1 MNEQS
6 RLSILVAW
14 EIGGGFGHLMRL
26 RPIVERLVQRGHRV
40 TLVVRDLEKA
50 QEIFPDLACLQTPQR
65 SGQATDYPQVA
76 SLAEIMYNCGFND
89 QSTVQ
94 RLCASWRA
102 IGELV
107 RPDVVIMDFSP
118 MALLAFQASPVRRVL
133 IDNGYSHPTMTARM
147 PDLRPWQRGYV
158 DLQAAIED
166 DVRQSVNAFLVE
178 QGLEPVEALSAL
190 FRRVDSINLMT
201 LPELDHTGPKTHVA
215 YRGYAE
221 PGGPPPPW
229 PETGARPRVL
239 VYLRPFAGIGELL
252 SRLGGMNWAI
262 LAIVPGHDQQ
272 LKARLAGVSNLH
284 LTEALCDI
292 HLAARQA
299 DLAVCAGGDT
309 VGIMLL
315 GATPVCVVPY
325 HAEQYL
331 TAWRAEKTGAAVTA
345 GNPSR
350 LPPRSDEII
359 TALNRLI
366 SNPDHYDQ
374 ASEFA
379 ARYKD
384 LDPARE
390 LTAIITEIEGQGFP
404 ET

>member
-1 MNEQS
+1 MNGQS
-6 RLSILVAW
+6 RLSILVTW
-14 EIGGGFGHLMRL
+14 ELRGGSGHLMRL
-26 RPIVERLVQRGHRV
+26 RPIVEQLARRGHHV
-40 TLVVRDLEKA
+40 TLAVSDLIRA
-50 QEIFPDLACLQTPQR
+50 QQFFPDLACLQSPQR
-65 SGQATDYPQVA
+65 PGQNPGFPQFA
-76 SLAEIMYNCGFND
+76 SLGEILHHAGFND
-89 QSTVQ
+89 LGMVK
-94 RLCASWRA
+94 RLCAAWQA

-107 RPDVVIMDFSP
+107 RPDVVVMHFSP
-118 MALLAFQASPVRRVL
+118 MALLAFQAIPVRRVL
-133 IDNGYSHPTMTARM
+133 IDNGYGHPTATPRM

-158 DLQAAIED
+158 ELQDGIEED
-166 DVRQSVNAFLVE
+166 ILQTINAYLVE
-178 QGLEPVEALSAL
+178 QNREPVAELPAL

-201 LPELDHTGPKTHVA
+201 LPELDHTGPKRHVH
-215 YRGYAE
+215 YRGYVE

-229 PETGARPRVL
+229 PESGARPRGL

-252 SRLGGMNWAI
+252 LRLGGMRWAI

-284 LTEALCDI
+284 LTEALCDL

-315 GATPVCVVPY
+315 GATPVCMVPY
-325 HAEQYL
+325 NAEQYL

-345 GNPSR
+345 GSPSR

-366 SNPDHYDQ
+366 GNPDYRDR

-384 LDPARE
+384 IDPARE
-390 LTAIITEIEGQGFP
+390 LSAIIAEIEGEGFP
-404 ET
+404 